1 MTEDE
6 RYLSGVGLADEAS
19 SIGGSITILGK
30 TETFYVRVNGYPRRA
45 CDGCGRRWRE
55 GVVSDGGGLL
65 LHGRGRVS
73 VKAETRVSTATS
85 FVWRWSGAAWMA
97 TARLRLSRRVDAVR
111 AD

>member
-1 MTEDE
+1 
-6 RYLSGVGLADEAS
+6 
-19 SIGGSITILGK
+19 
-30 TETFYVRVNGYPRRA
+30 
-45 CDGCGRRWRE
+45 
-55 GVVSDGGGLL
+55 VSDGGGLL

-73 VKAETRVSTATS
+73 VKAETRVPTVTS